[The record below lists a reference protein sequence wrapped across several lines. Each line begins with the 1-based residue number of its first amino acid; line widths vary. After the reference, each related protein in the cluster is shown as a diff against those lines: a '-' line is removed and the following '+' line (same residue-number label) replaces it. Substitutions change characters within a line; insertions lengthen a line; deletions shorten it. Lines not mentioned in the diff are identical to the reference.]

1 MGVNFM
7 SDTLYIQTEENV
19 EVHHPHVYLQDIAK
33 LSCTNS
39 KILNHLRVLPVA
51 NLDPDKTGR
60 YVISVMDLIN
70 DIQLK
75 EPDLDITH
83 IGEPNFIITYQKEGT
98 VNIVI
103 RWCKVIFV
111 CLATFFGAGFS
122 IMTFNNDVDMGS
134 LFSQFYTLVTGKS
147 SSGFTILE
155 ISYSIGIGLGVL
167 IFFNHF
173 GHLKL
178 SDDPTPMQVQMRTYE
193 DDVNRTLI
201 EQAART
207 ENPETES

>member
-70 DIQLK
+70 DIQ
-75 EPDLDITH
+75 
-83 IGEPNFIITYQKEGT
+83 Q
-98 VNIVI
+98 
-103 RWCKVIFV
+103 R
-111 CLATFFGAGFS
+111 A
-122 IMTFNNDVDMGS
+122 
-134 LFSQFYTLVTGKS
+134 
-147 SSGFTILE
+147 
-155 ISYSIGIGLGVL
+155 
-167 IFFNHF
+167 
-173 GHLKL
+173 
-178 SDDPTPMQVQMRTYE
+178 
-193 DDVNRTLI
+193 
-201 EQAART
+201 
-207 ENPETES
+207 

>member
-1 MGVNFM
+1 M
-7 SDTLYIQTEENV
+7 SDTLYIQTKENV

-75 EPDLDITH
+75 EPDLAITH

-103 RWCKVIFV
+103 RCRSTPRSPDSPQPAILSWK
-111 CLATFFGAGFS
+111 S
-122 IMTFNNDVDMGS
+122 P
-134 LFSQFYTLVTGKS
+134 TLSVSVLVSCS
-147 SSGFTILE
+147 SSTTSVE
-155 ISYSIGIGLGVL
+155 
-167 IFFNHF
+167 
-173 GHLKL
+173 
-178 SDDPTPMQVQMRTYE
+178 
-193 DDVNRTLI
+193 
-201 EQAART
+201 
-207 ENPETES
+207 

>member
-1 MGVNFM
+1 M

-51 NLDPDKTGR
+51 NLNPDKTGR

-70 DIQLK
+70 DIQFK

-122 IMTFNNDVDMGS
+122 IMTFNNFFFIDM
-134 LFSQFYTLVTGKS
+134 F
-147 SSGFTILE
+147 I
-155 ISYSIGIGLGVL
+155 I
-167 IFFNHF
+167 
-173 GHLKL
+173 
-178 SDDPTPMQVQMRTYE
+178 
-193 DDVNRTLI
+193 
-201 EQAART
+201 
-207 ENPETES
+207 

>member
-1 MGVNFM
+1 M
-7 SDTLYIQTEENV
+7 SDTLYIQTKENV

-39 KILNHLRVLPVA
+39 KILNHLRVLPVE

-75 EPDLDITH
+75 EPDLDISH

-111 CLATFFGAGFS
+111 CLIKTCFGKQCSCRNKEHPFPGSFCQFRQNIGSQHRCTAPTTTSTRMS
-122 IMTFNNDVDMGS
+122 I
-134 LFSQFYTLVTGKS
+134 LC
-147 SSGFTILE
+147 FTI
-155 ISYSIGIGLGVL
+155 
-167 IFFNHF
+167 
-173 GHLKL
+173 K
-178 SDDPTPMQVQMRTYE
+178 D
-193 DDVNRTLI
+193 
-201 EQAART
+201 
-207 ENPETES
+207 

>member
-1 MGVNFM
+1 M

-19 EVHHPHVYLQDIAK
+19 EVHHPHVYLQEIAK

-122 IMTFNNDVDMGS
+122 IMTFNNDVDVPA
-134 LFSQFYTLVTGKS
+134 LFQQITAQVTGQNGS
-147 SSGFTILE
+147 SFPALA
-155 ISYSIGIGLGVL
+155 ISYSVGIGLGVL
-167 IFFNHF
+167 FFFNHF
-173 GHLKL
+173 GHIKL
-178 SDDPTPMQVQMRTYE
+178 TDDPTPMQVQMRLYE
-193 DDVNRTLI
+193 NDVNTTII
-201 EQAART
+201 EDQERFFDALT
-207 ENPETES
+207 VENK

>member
-1 MGVNFM
+1 M

-39 KILNHLRVLPVA
+39 KILNRLRVLPVA
-51 NLDPDKTGR
+51 NLDPDKPGR

-70 DIQLK
+70 DVQPK
-75 EPDLDITH
+75 EPDLTITH
-83 IGEPNFIITYQKEGT
+83 IGEPNFIITYQKEGM
-98 VNIVI
+98 VNIVM

-122 IMTFNNDVDMGS
+122 IMTFNNDVDIPA
-134 LFSQFYTLVTGKS
+134 LFEQIYTQVTGQTTT
-147 SSGFTILE
+147 GFTALE

-167 IFFNHF
+167 FFFNHF
-173 GHLKL
+173 GKMKL
-178 SDDPTPMQVQMRTYE
+178 TDDPTPMQVQMRLYE
-193 DDVNRTLI
+193 DDVNTTII
-201 EQAART
+201 EDISRKK
-207 ENPETES
+207 E